1 MVSEDYIK
9 DNNNNSNNYIH
20 NIHKIKIKIKKI
32 NIYFL

>member
-9 DNNNNSNNYIH
+9 DNNNSNNYIR
-20 NIHKIKIKIKKI
+20 NMHKIKIKIKKI